1 MKTLNNKSQSFKVK
15 NMDSA
20 SMPLPSV
27 TTASAQGFLCKIQTF
42 NGHYLTA
49 VGGGGRNY
57 ESFTPM
63 QPRLVTGSSS
73 GSLSFRL
80 VGVRLEECCYST
92 PH

>member
-57 ESFTPM
+57 DVIHSDATQARDWE
-63 QPRLVTGSSS
+63 Q
-73 GSLSFRL
+73 FRFIEL
-80 VGVRLEECCYST
+80 PPGRC
-92 PH
+92 